1 MSKGKA
7 LVAATVVA
15 VAVVGWRFIESVLAE
30 AEEELD
36 REPFRPEPDK
46 APTPSPTPRAKPTKA
61 AGTAARQGAAIP
73 AGATKAELYEIA
85 TKLKIKGRSKMS
97 KAELA
102 KAIKNAS

>member
-7 LVAATVVA
+7 VVVATVVA
-15 VAVVGWRFIESVLAE
+15 VAVVGWRFIESVLTE
-30 AEEELD
+30 AEQELD
-36 REPFRPEPDK
+36 REDLRAEPAS
-46 APTPSPTPRAKPTKA
+46 APAPAKSA
-61 AGTAARQGAAIP
+61 AKSAPAAP

-85 TKLKIKGRSKMS
+85 TKLNIKGRSKMS

>member
-15 VAVVGWRFIESVLAE
+15 VAVIGWRFIESVLTE

-36 REPFRPEPDK
+36 REDFRVEPGG
-46 APTPSPTPRAKPTKA
+46 SPTPTPPAKPA
-61 AGTAARQGAAIP
+61 AKSASAVP

>member
-7 LVAATVVA
+7 MVAATVVA
-15 VAVVGWRFIESVLAE
+15 VAVVGWKFIESVLTE

-36 REPFRPEPDK
+36 REDFRAEPTGSP
-46 APTPSPTPRAKPTKA
+46 APAAPSKPASAKPATGKGSA
-61 AGTAARQGAAIP
+61 VP

-85 TKLKIKGRSKMS
+85 TKLNIKGRSKMS

-102 KAIKNAS
+102 KAIRNAS